1 MCLASRLASGF
12 LGVALLAAQYPA
24 LAAPP
29 TCEAGNPLAN
39 APVRQPQSDYTDHGN
54 GTVTHAKTGLMWK
67 RCSEATSE
75 MWTGSMCYGSPETYT
90 WANAL
95 SKAKDSSFAG
105 HSDWRVPNKKELES
119 IIETCGWNPAI
130 NATRLSASSSLYSYW
145 TATSFAPNV
154 DSAWTVDLSD
164 GGIGAYSKTSTQ
176 YVRLV
181 RGGQSLDAFD
191 LLNSDTTPDA
201 FSFTPQTGVP
211 LSSVVTSN
219 TITVAGLGFG
229 QAGISVANGEFSVNG
244 GVYGTAT
251 SEVSNGDTV
260 TVRQTSSA
268 SYGTLTTASM
278 TLGTYSANFN
288 VTTLAPPDAPTI
300 GAATPGSA
308 SAIVSFIPNGNGSAP
323 IDNFRVT
330 CNPGSHSTTGSAS
343 PITVPGLTNGVTY
356 TCTAAAHN
364 SVGWSTES
372 AASNSVTPPGV
383 QRAFVAAVTGNDAN
397 VTANCSVSAPC
408 RTFAT
413 AIGVV
418 VSGGEIIAMQSGEYE
433 PVAVDRSATL
443 LGAPGQVAAITPTS
457 GNAVTVSAPGVKV
470 VLRGLQI
477 SGAGGS
483 NGIDMTAGT
492 SLQVENCVIAGFGSG
507 YGIRV
512 QNAAEVNVSDTI
524 LRDNW
529 RGIALYSGSL
539 ATITRSKV
547 LGSVFTGIGVYGP
560 AVGSTR
566 ATITRSMVSGT
577 GTDWGISA
585 QATASGAKVE
595 VEVTG
600 SAISGSDQG
609 VRAAASNGGEA
620 KLILNRSKVS
630 GNAVGLTQNGAGA
643 TLYSRGNN
651 TIFGNTTNTSGT
663 ITPLAAM

>member
-1 MCLASRLASGF
+1 MRFAPRFALGCLGL
-12 LGVALLAAQYPA
+12 ALLAAQELT

-29 TCEAGNPLAN
+29 TCDAGIPRAN
-39 APVRQPQSDYTDHGN
+39 TLVRQPQSDYIDHGN

-67 RCSEATSE
+67 VCSEGRSWSVGACSGG
-75 MWTGSMCYGSPETYT
+75 GSFERMSWG
-90 WANAL
+90 AAL
-95 SKAKDSSFAG
+95 REAKNSSFAG
-105 HSDWRVPNKKELES
+105 YTDWRLPNKKELES
-119 IIETCGWNPAI
+119 IVETCGYGPAI
-130 NATRLSASSSLYSYW
+130 NATIFPNTATWGFW
-145 TATSFAPNV
+145 TATSDAGSV
-154 DSAWTVDLSD
+154 ADAWSVNFSSGRSIPADNDAYT
-164 GGIGAYSKTSTQ
+164 GIA
-176 YVRLV
+176 RLV

-229 QAGISVANGEFSVNG
+229 QAAISVANGEFSVNG

-539 ATITRSKV
+539 ATVTRSKV